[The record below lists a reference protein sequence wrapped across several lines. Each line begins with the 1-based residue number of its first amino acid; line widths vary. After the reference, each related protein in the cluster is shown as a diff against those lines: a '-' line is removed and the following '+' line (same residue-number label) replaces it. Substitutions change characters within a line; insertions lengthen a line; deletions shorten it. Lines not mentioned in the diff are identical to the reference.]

1 MPGIN
6 TFEGGGVK
14 KPVISYYCHR
24 IHSSGLD
31 FKLPLVKGDYLS
43 SSCFTPRTTTLSP
56 NYCQLV
62 NGYTTPGVPLREQ
75 TSQSSNKKKI
85 FSQLNLVFFFQNIF
99 CTFCDLF
106 CSKPCCSVLSTFPY
120 TVTLYNN

>member
-1 MPGIN
+1 MK
-6 TFEGGGVK
+6 TFWRKQLFEGDGKHVQNGGGGEGEE
-14 KPVISYYCHR
+14 KPVISYYCQR

-43 SSCFTPRTTTLSP
+43 SSCFTPGTTTLSP

-75 TSQSSNKKKI
+75 TSHQSSI
-85 FSQLNLVFFFQNIF
+85 ITIL
-99 CTFCDLF
+99 
-106 CSKPCCSVLSTFPY
+106 
-120 TVTLYNN
+120 